1 MQSTIESEKKK
12 TSPKSCKGCASTSVS
27 PKVDFPEM
35 ETEKENNGDNNLK
48 PGTSHAPS
56 GTLDVPTLEKTQKSE
71 AVLVIDDDHPNP
83 SVWLNIDNSS
93 PEDPQSKL
101 VLYSESKPSILRR
114 AYWLHDSEIYAGE
127 ILLKRPFPL
136 IDGLND
142 AAQIGPLVVP
152 AMSEFVQIINVGAH

>member
-1 MQSTIESEKKK
+1 M
-12 TSPKSCKGCASTSVS
+12 
-27 PKVDFPEM
+27 
-35 ETEKENNGDNNLK
+35 
-48 PGTSHAPS
+48 
-56 GTLDVPTLEKTQKSE
+56 
-71 AVLVIDDDHPNP
+71 IDDDHPNP

>member
-1 MQSTIESEKKK
+1 MQTQTKRK
-12 TSPKSCKGCASTSVS
+12 
-27 PKVDFPEM
+27 
-35 ETEKENNGDNNLK
+35 NNGHENLK
-48 PGTSHAPS
+48 PDTSHALS
-56 GTLDVPTLEKTQKSE
+56 GTLNVPTFEKTQENE
-71 AVLVIDDDHPNP
+71 AVLVIDDDHPDP
-83 SVWLNIDNSS
+83 SVRLNIDNSS

-127 ILLKRPFPL
+127 ILLKRAFPL

-142 AAQIGPLVVP
+142 PAQIGPLVIP